1 MMIDAHQHF
10 WHLSRGDYDWL
21 TPEKGVLYRDYVPAE
36 LAPMLVDNEVGATV
50 LIQAA
55 ASQAETRYLFGLAE
69 AYPFIAGVVGWV
81 DFESTDAR
89 RGISA
94 LIADGRGKL
103 KGLRPMIQDISDPR
117 WILRP
122 TLGAA
127 FEAMIAH
134 DLVFD
139 ALVRPEHID
148 VLRIRLMQHPTLRA
162 VLDHA
167 GKPDI
172 ANEGFDTWAESLER
186 LARDTAVHCK
196 LSGLLTEAGGR
207 TSPEDLAPYI
217 AHIFLCFGSKRV
229 LWGSDWPVSNLA
241 CDYAHWLGLSRR
253 LVNRFAPGQ
262 EQDVFGDTAARLYQL
277 EVWSP

>member
-1 MMIDAHQHF
+1 MIIDAHQHF

-55 ASQAETRYLFGLAE
+55 ASQAETRYLFALAE

-103 KGLRPMIQDISDPR
+103 KGLRPMIQDIPDPR

-229 LWGSDWPVSNLA
+229 LWGSDWPVLNLA

-253 LVNRFAPGQ
+253 FVNRFAPGQ

>member
-148 VLRIRLMQHPTLRA
+148 VLRIRLMQHPTLRG